1 MKNKKNIFIIII
13 FIVIIISA
21 TCIIV
26 QKNND
31 IEELK
36 AEIETLREE
45 IAETN
50 TSTNTTNS
58 TGKSESYAEY
68 KKRRLSEI
76 ANETENVVYKTKSG
90 TKYHRSTCRH
100 LNKSKISIS
109 KEKAIQQGLEPCST
123 CNP

>member
-1 MKNKKNIFIIII
+1 MKKKNIFIIII

-36 AEIETLREE
+36 AEIETLKED
-45 IAETN
+45 
-50 TSTNTTNS
+50 TSKNNS
-58 TGKSESYAEY
+58 TD
-68 KKRRLSEI
+68 LSDSK
-76 ANETENVVYKTKSG
+76 TEDVVYKTNSG

-100 LNKSKISIS
+100 LSKSKVAIS
-109 KEKAIQQGLEPCST
+109 KEKAIKQGLEPCST

>member
-36 AEIETLREE
+36 AEIETLKE
-45 IAETN
+45 N
-50 TSTNTTNS
+50 TSENNS
-58 TGKSESYAEY
+58 TD
-68 KKRRLSEI
+68 LSDSK
-76 ANETENVVYKTKSG
+76 TEDIVYKTESG

-100 LNKSKISIS
+100 LSKSKVAIS
-109 KEKAIQQGLEPCST
+109 KEKAIKQGLEPCST

>member
-36 AEIETLREE
+36 AEIETLKED
-45 IAETN
+45 TLKN
-50 TSTNTTNS
+50 NSTN
-58 TGKSESYAEY
+58 
-68 KKRRLSEI
+68 LSDSK
-76 ANETENVVYKTKSG
+76 TEDVVYKTKSG

-109 KEKAIQQGLEPCST
+109 KEKAIRQGYTACSK

>member
-13 FIVIIISA
+13 FIVIIISM

-36 AEIETLREE
+36 AEIETLKEE
-45 IAETN
+45 IAENYTSST
-50 TSTNTTNS
+50 TSTS
-58 TGKSESYAEY
+58 RSYTEY
-68 KKRRLSEI
+68 KEQRLKELY
-76 ANETENVVYKTKSG
+76 NTEDIVYKTESG

-100 LNKSKISIS
+100 LSKSKVAIS
-109 KEKAIQQGLEPCST
+109 KEKAIKQGLEPCST